1 MVNTHRKEDLKHRR
15 RRKINIVSG
24 IGVLI
29 ILVVLTILEYHWLEQ
44 SSPAILALLNFNVVL
59 LILLL
64 VLIFR
69 NLIKLFVEQ
78 SRHKSGSRFRT
89 KLVLAFTILT
99 LVPTVFLAL
108 IGTNL
113 MANAIQ
119 NWFDPQ
125 VGQFV
130 DDSMEIARLAHRD
143 FEELAVR
150 LTGIIARRLSETS
163 DEGHSLFEKGNPE
176 CRALAEELRNA
187 FSLDALQVFGPGHQE
202 YCRAVIR
209 DMPSGIF
216 VSPPEQSMQTLED
229 TGEFIRIIPLGSDE
243 LIQAGRMVWTSDNR
257 NILGAVV
264 IHLRIS
270 GPLTSRIRSIQTN
283 YETYKQQK
291 QSIRPTQ
298 GLYVSIFLLIS
309 LTVLFAALW
318 VSLYFAR
325 QISEPLSHLSNAT
338 AELAHGNYDVRLDIQ
353 ALDEFG
359 DLVRSFNS
367 MTEELRINRNIIQ
380 KTTTALQDRNRE
392 IEARRSE
399 LEVILS
405 TIKAGVIAL
414 DVNGYIR
421 VINAAACGF
430 LGVESKRVI
439 DHDYASA
446 FTARP
451 LKPVIEILN
460 RVYLDKYKVFQNE
473 IQLESGS
480 RLCTYSINVTPLYDG
495 SGEFNGV
502 VIVLNDL
509 THLLRIQR
517 IAAWREVARR
527 LAHEIKNPLT
537 PIQLNTQRM
546 QKKFHENASDFSS
559 VFESST
565 AGILNEVQGLRQL
578 LDEFSQFARMPEA
591 SLQPGDINA
600 IITQTTRLYEGET
613 GIDIRLKLDTSIP
626 EVMMDTSQMK
636 RVLVNLIDNAVEAM
650 NGQGI
655 IDIRTSYD
663 AVVDKVRFE
672 VGDTGPGVPERDKNM
687 LFLPYFSTK
696 GSGSGLGLAICSR
709 IITDHEGS
717 IRVTDH
723 GVCGA
728 LFIVELSPVTAV

>member
-1 MVNTHRKEDLKHRR
+1 MTNPKPAHDAKRRR
-15 RRKINIVSG
+15 RRKINI
-24 IGVLI
+24 IACFAVLI
-29 ILVVLTILEYHWLEQ
+29 VIIILTVLEYFWLEKT
-44 SSPAILALLNFNVVL
+44 SPAILALLNFNAIL
-59 LILLL
+59 LMLLL

-78 SRHKSGSRFRT
+78 SRHKAGTRFRT

-99 LVPTVFLAL
+99 LVPTIFLAL

-125 VGQFV
+125 VNQFV
-130 DDSMEIARLAHRD
+130 DDSMEIARMAHRN
-143 FEELAVR
+143 FEDLAVR
-150 LTGIIARRLSETS
+150 MAGIIAER
-163 DEGHSLFEKGNPE
+163 
-176 CRALAEELRNA
+176 LAETGTAGGSDYRNDSGICRDAAESLRDE
-187 FSLDALQVFGPGHQE
+187 FSLDAIQIFDADNTEL
-202 YCRAVIR
+202 CRAAVANL
-209 DMPSGIF
+209 PSGIF
-216 VSPPEQSMQTLED
+216 ATPADIERTGLDVS
-229 TGEFIRIIPLGSDE
+229 GEFIQLVPMGSDE
-243 LIQAGRMVWTSDNR
+243 LIKSGQLIWSPDDRAV
-257 NILGAVV
+257 LGAVV
-264 IHLRIS
+264 IHMRIS
-270 GPLTSRIRSIQTN
+270 GPLAARIRNIQAS
-283 YETYKQQK
+283 YDTYKQQK
-291 QSIRPTQ
+291 QSIRPSQ

-338 AELAHGNYDVRLDIQ
+338 LELARGNYDVRLDIQ

-367 MTEELRINRNIIQ
+367 MTDELRANRDIIQ
-380 KTTTALQDRNRE
+380 KTTATLQERNRE
-392 IEARRSE
+392 IDARRNE

-414 DVNGYIR
+414 DVDGCTR

-430 LGVESKRVI
+430 LGVESKRVLQE
-439 DHDYASA
+439 HY
-446 FTARP
+446 FRGFGLRHLRP
-451 LKPVIEILN
+451 VVDILD

-480 RLCTYSINVTPLYDG
+480 RFSTYAINVTPLV
-495 SGEFNGV
+495 SGTGDFNGV

-546 QKKFHENASDFSS
+546 QRKFQESSDDFPS
-559 VFESST
+559 VFEACTTS
-565 AGILNEVQGLRQL
+565 IINEVQGLRQL
-578 LDEFSQFARMPEA
+578 LDEFSRFARMPEA
-591 SLQPGDINA
+591 SLQPGNLNDIVA
-600 IITQTTRLYEGET
+600 QATELYSGKAGIIIQLSLN
-613 GIDIRLKLDTSIP
+613 DIIPDVMLDA
-626 EVMMDTSQMK
+626 SQMK
-636 RVLVNLIDNAVEAM
+636 RVLINLIDNAIEAM
-650 NGQGI
+650 DGRGT

-663 AVVDKVRFE
+663 AVIDKVRLE
-672 VGDTGPGVPERDKNM
+672 VGDNGRGVPDRDKNK

-696 GSGSGLGLAICSR
+696 GGGSGLGLAICSR
-709 IITDHEGS
+709 IVTDHEGS
-717 IRVTDH
+717 IRLTDNH
-723 GVCGA
+723 PTGA
-728 LFIVELSPVTAV
+728 RFVIELPPVVSV

>member
-1 MVNTHRKEDLKHRR
+1 MASQNQSTDLKHRK
-15 RRKINIVSG
+15 RRKTNIIVG
-24 IGVLI
+24 FTVLLL
-29 ILVVLTILEYHWLEQ
+29 LVVLTVLEYHWLEKT
-44 SSPAILALLNFNVVL
+44 SPATLALLNLNGIL

-78 SRHKSGSRFRT
+78 SRGKAGSRFRT

-125 VGQFV
+125 VNQFV
-130 DDSMEIARLAHRD
+130 DDSMEIARLAHKN
-143 FEELAVR
+143 FEELTVR
-150 LTGIIARRLSETS
+150 MTGIVANRLSEMAQDGSFDFQGDT
-163 DEGHSLFEKGNPE
+163 EH
-176 CRALAEELRNA
+176 CRRITESVREE
-187 FSLDALQVFGPGHQE
+187 FSLDAIQIFTDNDTE
-202 YCRAVIR
+202 YCRASV
-209 DMPSGIF
+209 DNLPSGIF
-216 VSPPEQSMQTLED
+216 TDDLEKELEELEES
-229 TGEFIRIIPLGSDE
+229 GEFIQLLPLGSDE
-243 LIQAGRMVWTSDNR
+243 LIKSGQLVWSGDEQT
-257 NILGAVV
+257 ILGAVIV
-264 IHLRIS
+264 HMRIS
-270 GPLTSRIRSIQTN
+270 GPLAARIRSIQTS

-291 QSIRPTQ
+291 QSIRPSQ

-338 AELAHGNYDVRLDIQ
+338 VELARGNYDVRLDIQ

-367 MTEELRINRNIIQ
+367 MTDELRTNRNIIQ
-380 KTTTALQDRNRE
+380 RTTAALQERNRE
-392 IEARRSE
+392 IDARRNE

-414 DVNGYIR
+414 DVDGSVQ

-430 LGVESKRVI
+430 LGI
-439 DHDYASA
+439 DSQKVLLNHYSA
-446 FTARP
+446 AFALRHLRP
-451 LKPVIEILN
+451 VTEILN

-473 IQLESGS
+473 IQLENGS
-480 RLCTYSINVTPLYDG
+480 RFSTYSINVTPLYSRTGD
-495 SGEFNGV
+495 FDGV

-509 THLLRIQR
+509 THLLRMQR

-546 QKKFHENASDFSS
+546 QKKFQDKSDDFPE
-559 VFESST
+559 VFETSS
-565 AGILNEVQGLRQL
+565 ASIINEVQGLRQL
-578 LDEFSQFARMPEA
+578 LDEFSRFARMPEA
-591 SLQPGDINA
+591 SLRAGNINEIIDSTIALYSAKPDIE
-600 IITQTTRLYEGET
+600 I
-613 GIDIRLKLDTSIP
+613 KLHLDSGIP
-626 EVMMDTSQMK
+626 EVMLDASQMK
-636 RVLVNLIDNAVEAM
+636 RVMINLMDNAIEAM
-650 NGQGI
+650 DGKGI
-655 IDIRTSYD
+655 IEIRTSFD
-663 AVVDKVRFE
+663 AVVDKVRLE
-672 VGDTGPGVPERDKNM
+672 VSDSGRGIPDRDKNK

-717 IRVTDH
+717 IRITNNLPA
-723 GVCGA
+723 GA
-728 LFIVELSPVTAV
+728 RFIIELPPVASV